1 MPRQVTA
8 SHNESHFSLDGNHR
22 QSQSD
27 SSSSSRHTRPIAR
40 YKNQSQ
46 WDLRGWEDGEPERR
60 PPTPQNRGPPS
71 GLSAR
76 RDQRDVSPCR
86 AAPASN
92 AHNAASVSS
101 LASALQARGEG
112 GGNAKAASFTP
123 HCHPTTMTHAMNAA
137 CERHGGA
144 ASNGPARP
152 QNAYAQ
158 QEPTVFD
165 DDASWDAGM
174 PRRPPGRG
182 FPSEAVRGDEGQ
194 YRRPVSPQ
202 PSQQM
207 PPRLNF
213 NFSQPNFRPP
223 SPQQQRHASPQP
235 QQQRQ
240 QPGSRQAEVDDRRQ
254 QQPQQQ
260 PQQQQQQ
267 QQQQQ
272 HQQQQHQQP
281 GDIDDD
287 TSEGRSPSSQSGQQY
302 SGVLPQP
309 VPHPALR
316 RSLTM
321 RSIEENAESDFS
333 FTTHARKERADI
345 RPPKT
350 TSVKARARTLNLIL
364 KRWCVPRKIK
374 SCCHYHT
381 VLDSVEEVLDHLFQD
396 NFCDALFSSFPE
408 QCPRCSCMN
417 HGTSCS
423 VCGLSFSSDV
433 S

>member
-267 QQQQQ
+267 QQQPALQGRVLTQPPLQHLQPDQQ
-272 HQQQQHQQP
+272 GLPRGGIAGHWNV
-281 GDIDDD
+281 GDPCRYFSRRQG
-287 TSEGRSPSSQSGQQY
+287 TSLSCKILSVDPSSGA
-302 SGVLPQP
+302 VE
-309 VPHPALR
+309 
-316 RSLTM
+316 
-321 RSIEENAESDFS
+321 I
-333 FTTHARKERADI
+333 
-345 RPPKT
+345 
-350 TSVKARARTLNLIL
+350 SVKPGYWMPLDEHQ
-364 KRWCVPRKIK
+364 
-374 SCCHYHT
+374 S
-381 VLDSVEEVLDHLFQD
+381 VLSRE
-396 NFCDALFSSFPE
+396 S
-408 QCPRCSCMN
+408 
-417 HGTSCS
+417 
-423 VCGLSFSSDV
+423 
-433 S
+433 